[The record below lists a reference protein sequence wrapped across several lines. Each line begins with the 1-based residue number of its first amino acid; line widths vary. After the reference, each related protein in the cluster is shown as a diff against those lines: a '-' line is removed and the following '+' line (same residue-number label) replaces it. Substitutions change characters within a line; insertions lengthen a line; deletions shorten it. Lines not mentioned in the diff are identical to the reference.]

1 MAQKPSIPKGT
12 RDFGQQET
20 AERNYIFDT
29 IKSVFKTFG
38 YAQIE
43 TPAMENL
50 STLLGKYGDEGDKLL
65 FRILNSGDA
74 FSGID
79 YDAYRLPEGDKAYNS
94 KALSLAV
101 CEKGLRY
108 DLTVPFARYVVQHQN
123 EIAFPFKRFQIQPV
137 WRADRPQKGR
147 YREFYQCDADVIGS
161 RSQLNELELVQIV
174 DRVFT
179 LLDINVLVKVNNR
192 KVLTGLAEICG
203 CPDKVV
209 DITVAI
215 DKLDKIGLDAVK
227 EEMLAGGLTEE
238 AVAVIEPV
246 LLLIGTAEEKIAA
259 MRTLMSGGSASGRVS
274 EIGLKGLDELEEL
287 FGMIATAGIRSAVE
301 IDLSL
306 ARGLNYYTGAIFEVK
321 ALDWQI
327 GSICGG
333 GRYDN
338 LTGIF
343 GLPDMSGVGIS
354 FGADRIYDVLKGLDK
369 FPKGLKSATR
379 VLFANM
385 GQQETRYVL
394 GVAAALRSAGV
405 AVEIYPDAVKLKK
418 QFDYADRKAI
428 PFLSINGE
436 TEMGAGVVQMKDLTS
451 GEQRS
456 FDRADIDGMIAFLA

>member
-1 MAQKPSIPKGT
+1 MKPSIPKGT
-12 RDFGQQET
+12 RDFGQEEM
-20 AERNYIFDT
+20 AARNYIFDT
-29 IKSVFKTFG
+29 IRSVYRTYG
-38 YAQIE
+38 YVQIE

-74 FSGID
+74 FSGVD
-79 YDAYRLPEGDKAYNS
+79 FEECRNEDGSLNS
-94 KALSLAV
+94 NKVSMKV
-101 CEKGLRY
+101 CGKGLRY

-123 EIAFPFKRFQIQPV
+123 EIAFPFRRFQIQPV

-161 RSQLNELELVQIV
+161 KSQLNELELVQIV

-179 LLDINVLVKVNNR
+179 KFGINVAIKINNR
-192 KVLTGLAEICG
+192 KVLTGLAEIAG
-203 CPDKVV
+203 FPDKVT

-215 DKLDKIGLDAVK
+215 DKLDKIGLEAVEAEMK
-227 EEMLAGGLTEE
+227 ERGLTDQ

-246 LLLIGTAEEKIAA
+246 LLLEGTTAEKIET
-259 MRTLMSGGSASGRVS
+259 MRGLMQGKSASGIVS
-274 EIGLKGLDELEEL
+274 ETGLLGLDELAEL
-287 FGMIATAGIRSAVE
+287 FGFIEAAGVGQKVE
-301 IDLSL
+301 MDLSL

-321 ALDWQI
+321 ALDYAI

-343 GLPDMSGVGIS
+343 GLPGMSGVGIS

-369 FPKGLKSATR
+369 FPKDIAGSAT

-385 GQQETRYVL
+385 DAE
-394 GVAAALRSAGV
+394 ALSYIIPVVKSLREAGV
-405 AVEIYPDAVKLKK
+405 ACEIYPDKSKLKK
-418 QFDYADRKAI
+418 QFDYADRKGI
-428 PFLSINGE
+428 PFVSINGGDE
-436 TEMGAGVVQMKDLTS
+436 AASGIVNLKNLSS
-451 GEQRS
+451 GEQKT
-456 FDRADIDGMIAFLA
+456 FAKDDVEGMKAFFAAR

>member
-1 MAQKPSIPKGT
+1 MKPSIPKGT
-12 RDFGQQET
+12 RDFGQEEM
-20 AERNYIFDT
+20 AARNYIFDT
-29 IKSVFKTFG
+29 IRSVYRTYG
-38 YAQIE
+38 YVQIE

-74 FSGID
+74 FSGVD
-79 YDAYRLPEGDKAYNS
+79 FDECRNEDGSLNS
-94 KALSLAV
+94 NKVSMKV

-123 EIAFPFKRFQIQPV
+123 EIAFPFRRFQIQPV

-161 RSQLNELELVQIV
+161 KSQLNELELVQIV

-179 LLDINVLVKVNNR
+179 KFGINVAIKINNR
-192 KVLTGLAEICG
+192 KVLTGLAEIAG
-203 CPDKVV
+203 FPDKVT

-215 DKLDKIGLDAVK
+215 DKLDKIGLEAVEAEMK
-227 EEMLAGGLTEE
+227 ERRLTDQ

-246 LLLIGTAEEKIAA
+246 LLLEGTTAEKIET
-259 MRTLMSGGSASGRVS
+259 MRGLMQGKSASGIVS
-274 EIGLKGLDELEEL
+274 ETGLLGLDELAEL
-287 FGMIATAGIRSAVE
+287 FGFIEAAGVGQKVE
-301 IDLSL
+301 MDLSL

-321 ALDWQI
+321 ALDYAI

-343 GLPDMSGVGIS
+343 GLPGMSGVGIS

-369 FPKGLKSATR
+369 FPKDIAGSAT

-385 GQQETRYVL
+385 DAE
-394 GVAAALRSAGV
+394 ALSYIIPVVKSLREAGV
-405 AVEIYPDAVKLKK
+405 ACEIYPDKSKLKK
-418 QFDYADRKAI
+418 QFDYADRKGI
-428 PFLSINGE
+428 PFVSINGGDE
-436 TEMGAGVVQMKDLTS
+436 AASGIVNLKNLSS
-451 GEQRS
+451 GEQKT
-456 FDRADIDGMIAFLA
+456 FAKDDIEGMKAFFAAR

>member
-1 MAQKPSIPKGT
+1 MKPSIPKGT
-12 RDFGQQET
+12 RDFGQEEM
-20 AERNYIFDT
+20 AARNYIFDT
-29 IKSVFKTFG
+29 IRSVYRTYG
-38 YAQIE
+38 YVQIE

-74 FSGID
+74 FSGVD
-79 YDAYRLPEGDKAYNS
+79 FDECRNEDGSLNS
-94 KALSLAV
+94 KQVSMKV

-123 EIAFPFKRFQIQPV
+123 EIAFPFRRFQIQPV

-161 RSQLNELELVQIV
+161 KSQLNELELVQIV

-179 LLDINVLVKVNNR
+179 KFGINVAIKINNR
-192 KVLTGLAEICG
+192 KVLTGLAEIAG
-203 CPDKVV
+203 FPDKVT

-215 DKLDKIGLDAVK
+215 DKLDKIGLEAVEAEMK
-227 EEMLAGGLTEE
+227 ERGLTDQ

-246 LLLIGTAEEKIAA
+246 LLLEGTTAEKIET
-259 MRTLMSGGSASGRVS
+259 MRGLMQGNSASGIVS
-274 EIGLKGLDELEEL
+274 ETGLLGLDELAEL
-287 FGMIATAGIRSAVE
+287 FGFIEAAGVGQKVE
-301 IDLSL
+301 MDLSL

-321 ALDWQI
+321 ALDYAI

-343 GLPDMSGVGIS
+343 GLPGMSGVGIS

-369 FPKGLKSATR
+369 FPKDIAGSAT

-385 GQQETRYVL
+385 DAE
-394 GVAAALRSAGV
+394 ALSYIIPVVKSLREAGV
-405 AVEIYPDAVKLKK
+405 ACEIYPDKSKLKK
-418 QFDYADRKAI
+418 QFDYADRKGI
-428 PFLSINGE
+428 PFVSINGGDE
-436 TEMGAGVVQMKDLTS
+436 AASGIVNLKNLSS
-451 GEQRS
+451 GEQKT
-456 FDRADIDGMIAFLA
+456 FAKDDLEGMKAFFAAR

>member
-12 RDFGQQET
+12 RDFGTNET
-20 AERNYIFDT
+20 AARNYIFDT
-29 IKSVFKTFG
+29 IKSVFKTYG
-38 YAQIE
+38 YSQIE

-74 FSGID
+74 FAKVDLSEAD
-79 YDAYRLPEGDKAYNS
+79 S
-94 KALSLAV
+94 KKISLQV

-108 DLTVPFARYVVQHQN
+108 DLTVPFARYVVQHRD
-123 EIAFPFKRFQIQPV
+123 EITFPFKRYQIQPV

-161 RSQLNELELVQIV
+161 KSQLNELELVQIV
-174 DRVFT
+174 DKVFQLFDIRVC
-179 LLDINVLVKVNNR
+179 IKINNR
-192 KVLTGLAEICG
+192 KLLTGLAEIAG
-203 CPDKVV
+203 APERVT

-215 DKLDKIGLDAVK
+215 DKIDKIGLDAVK
-227 EEMLAGGLTEE
+227 EEMREKGLSEQAITI
-238 AVAVIEPV
+238 IEPV
-246 LLLIGTAEEKIAA
+246 LCLSGDNREKMAKMKAIFQGADGTTSTEGTK
-259 MRTLMSGGSASGRVS
+259 GVASEV
-274 EIGLKGLDELEEL
+274 GLKGVAEIEEL
-287 FGMIATAGIRSAVE
+287 LDFIAVADIRNEVE

-321 ALDWQI
+321 ALDFAI

-343 GLPDMSGVGIS
+343 GLPDTSGVGIS
-354 FGADRIYDVLKGLDK
+354 FGADRIYDVLGGLNK
-369 FPKGLKSATR
+369 FPAKLRSCTQ

-385 GQQETRYVL
+385 GESTYLIPVVKQ
-394 GVAAALRSAGV
+394 LREKGISC
-405 AVEIYPDAVKLKK
+405 EIYPETSKLKK
-418 QFDYADRKAI
+418 QFDYADKKAI
-428 PFLSINGE
+428 GFISICGSNE
-436 TEMGAGVVQMKDLTS
+436 VEAGVILLKNLES

-456 FDRADIDGMIAFLA
+456 FAQEDIEGMCKFIGA

>member
-1 MAQKPSIPKGT
+1 MKPSIPKGT
-12 RDFGQQET
+12 RDFGQEEM
-20 AERNYIFDT
+20 AARNYIFDT
-29 IKSVFKTFG
+29 IRSVYRTYG
-38 YAQIE
+38 YVQIE

-74 FSGID
+74 FSGVD
-79 YDAYRLPEGDKAYNS
+79 FDECRNEDGSLNS
-94 KALSLAV
+94 NKVSMKV

-123 EIAFPFKRFQIQPV
+123 EIAFPFRRFQIQPV

-161 RSQLNELELVQIV
+161 KSQLNELELVQIV

-179 LLDINVLVKVNNR
+179 KFGINVSIKINNR
-192 KVLTGLAEICG
+192 KVLTGLAEIAG
-203 CPDKVV
+203 FPDKVT

-215 DKLDKIGLDAVK
+215 DKLDKIGLEAVEAEMK
-227 EEMLAGGLTEE
+227 ERGLTDQ

-246 LLLIGTAEEKIAA
+246 LLLEGTTAEKIET
-259 MRTLMSGGSASGRVS
+259 MRGLMQGKSASGIVS
-274 EIGLKGLDELEEL
+274 ETGLLGLDELAEL
-287 FGMIATAGIRSAVE
+287 FGFIEAAGVGQKVE
-301 IDLSL
+301 MDLSL

-321 ALDWQI
+321 ALDYAI

-343 GLPDMSGVGIS
+343 GLPGMSGVGIS

-369 FPKGLKSATR
+369 FPKDIAGSAT

-385 GQQETRYVL
+385 DAE
-394 GVAAALRSAGV
+394 ALSYIIPVVKSLREAGV
-405 AVEIYPDAVKLKK
+405 ACEIYPDKSKLKK
-418 QFDYADRKAI
+418 QFDYADRKGI
-428 PFLSINGE
+428 PFVSINGGDE
-436 TEMGAGVVQMKDLTS
+436 ASSGIVNLKNLSS
-451 GEQRS
+451 GEQKT
-456 FDRADIDGMIAFLA
+456 FAKDDLGGMKAFFAAR

>member
-1 MAQKPSIPKGT
+1 MKPSIPKGT
-12 RDFGQQET
+12 RDFGQEEM
-20 AERNYIFDT
+20 AARNYIFDT
-29 IKSVFKTFG
+29 IRSVYRTYG
-38 YAQIE
+38 YVQIE

-74 FSGID
+74 FSGVD
-79 YDAYRLPEGDKAYNS
+79 FEECRNEDGSLNS
-94 KALSLAV
+94 NKVSMKV

-123 EIAFPFKRFQIQPV
+123 EIAFPFRRFQIQPV

-161 RSQLNELELVQIV
+161 KSQLNELELVQIV

-179 LLDINVLVKVNNR
+179 KFGINVAIKINNR
-192 KVLTGLAEICG
+192 KVLTGLAEIAG
-203 CPDKVV
+203 FPDKVT

-215 DKLDKIGLDAVK
+215 DKLDKIGLEAVEAEMK
-227 EEMLAGGLTEE
+227 ERGLTDQ

-246 LLLIGTAEEKIAA
+246 LLLEGTTAEKIET
-259 MRTLMSGGSASGRVS
+259 MRGLMQGKSASGIVS
-274 EIGLKGLDELEEL
+274 ETGLLGLDELAEL
-287 FGMIATAGIRSAVE
+287 FGFIEAAGVGQKVE
-301 IDLSL
+301 MDLSL

-321 ALDWQI
+321 ALDYAI

-343 GLPDMSGVGIS
+343 GLPGMSGVGIS

-369 FPKGLKSATR
+369 FPKDIAGSAT

-385 GQQETRYVL
+385 DAE
-394 GVAAALRSAGV
+394 ALSYIIPVVKSLREAGV
-405 AVEIYPDAVKLKK
+405 ACEIYPDKSKLKK
-418 QFDYADRKAI
+418 QFDYADRKGI
-428 PFLSINGE
+428 PFVSINGGDE
-436 TEMGAGVVQMKDLTS
+436 AASGIVNLKNLSS
-451 GEQRS
+451 GEQKT
-456 FDRADIDGMIAFLA
+456 FAKDDLEGMKAFFASR

>member
-174 DRVFT
+174 DRAFT

-227 EEMLAGGLTEE
+227 EEMLAGGLTPE

-246 LLLIGTAEEKIAA
+246 LLLSGTAEEKIAA

-274 EIGLKGLDELEEL
+274 ETGLKGLDELEEL
-287 FGMIATAGIRSAVE
+287 FGMIASAGIRSAVE

-369 FPKGLKSATR
+369 FPAGLKSATR

-428 PFLSINGE
+428 PFLSINGGNE
-436 TEMGAGVVQMKDLTS
+436 IASGVVQIKNLAS

-456 FDRADIDGMIAFLA
+456 FDRADIDGMLAFLA

>member
-12 RDFGQQET
+12 RDFGQQEM

-29 IKSVFKTFG
+29 IKSVFKTYG

-74 FSGID
+74 FGKVNFDAFRSEEGID
-79 YDAYRLPEGDKAYNS
+79 NAGLTKE
-94 KALSLAV
+94 V

-123 EIAFPFKRFQIQPV
+123 EISFPYKRFQIQPV

-161 RSQLNELELVQIV
+161 RSQVNELELVQIV

-179 LLDINVLVKVNNR
+179 LFDINVLIKINNR
-192 KVLTGLAEICG
+192 KVLTGFAEIAG
-203 CPDKVV
+203 FPDKVV

-227 EEMLAGGLTEE
+227 EEMIERGLTPE
-238 AVAVIEPV
+238 AVAVIEPI
-246 LLLIGTAEEKIAA
+246 LSLTGTEAEKIAV
-259 MRTLMSGGSASGRVS
+259 MRGLMNGGSASGIVS
-274 EIGLKGLDELEEL
+274 ETGLKGLDELEEL
-287 FGMIATAGIRSAVE
+287 FGLIDAAGVRQKVE

-321 ALDWQI
+321 ACDFPI

-354 FGADRIYDVLKGLDK
+354 FGADRIYDVLKGLEK
-369 FPKGLKSATR
+369 FPEGLRSSTTL
-379 VLFANM
+379 LFANM
-385 GQQETRYVL
+385 DSTVL
-394 GVAAALRSAGV
+394 PYIIPVARALREAGV
-405 AVEIYPDAVKLKK
+405 ACEIYPDSSKLKK

-428 PFLSINGE
+428 PFLSITGGDEVAASVINI
-436 TEMGAGVVQMKDLTS
+436 KNLSS
-451 GEQRS
+451 GEQKQ
-456 FDRADIDGMIAFLA
+456 FPKDDIKGILDFLR

>member
-1 MAQKPSIPKGT
+1 MKPSIPKGT
-12 RDFGQQET
+12 RDFGQEEM
-20 AERNYIFDT
+20 AARNYIFDT
-29 IKSVFKTFG
+29 IRSVYRTYG
-38 YAQIE
+38 YVQIE

-74 FSGID
+74 FSGVD
-79 YDAYRLPEGDKAYNS
+79 FEECRNEDGSLNS
-94 KALSLAV
+94 NKVSMKV

-123 EIAFPFKRFQIQPV
+123 EIAFPFRRFQIQPV

-161 RSQLNELELVQIV
+161 KSQLNELELVQIV

-179 LLDINVLVKVNNR
+179 KFGINVAIKINNR
-192 KVLTGLAEICG
+192 KVLTGLAEIAG
-203 CPDKVV
+203 FPDKVT

-215 DKLDKIGLDAVK
+215 DKLDKIGLEAVEAEMK
-227 EEMLAGGLTEE
+227 ERGLTDQ

-246 LLLIGTAEEKIAA
+246 LLLEGTTAEKIET
-259 MRTLMSGGSASGRVS
+259 MRGLMQGKSASGIVS
-274 EIGLKGLDELEEL
+274 ETGLLGLDELAEL
-287 FGMIATAGIRSAVE
+287 FGFIEAAGVGQKVE
-301 IDLSL
+301 MDLSL

-321 ALDWQI
+321 ALDYAI

-343 GLPDMSGVGIS
+343 GLPGMSGVGIS

-369 FPKGLKSATR
+369 FPKDIAGSAT

-385 GQQETRYVL
+385 DAE
-394 GVAAALRSAGV
+394 ALSYIIPVVKSLREAGV
-405 AVEIYPDAVKLKK
+405 ACEIYPDKSKLKK
-418 QFDYADRKAI
+418 QFDYADRKGI
-428 PFLSINGE
+428 PFVSINGGDE
-436 TEMGAGVVQMKDLTS
+436 ASSGIVNLKNLSS
-451 GEQRS
+451 GEQKT
-456 FDRADIDGMIAFLA
+456 FAKDDLEGMKAFFASR